1 MGNIIKVLFICCL
14 LFGSALAVPAQ
25 KANADTSRY
34 LVELSAKPAD
44 LKAALKD
51 WNMLRSFFL
60 DGHYYAVLTGQKS
73 LEELKSNPAI
83 ISAGVD
89 RKTGTAAAYKQT
101 TPWGVKKSQAYR
113 LTAKDCA
120 CKIAI
125 IDSGISDHEDLKGR
139 VQSKITYL
147 YGKEIPK
154 TATDT
159 AGDQHGTHVA
169 GIIAAN
175 NNTYGV
181 TGMVPNAQL
190 MIVKVFEGEY
200 GGYFSDITAGI
211 AWAVNNGAEVMNL
224 SLGVHASKDEVTER
238 VLKSAYDKG
247 VTIVAASGNEG
258 LTVDYP
264 ASSAYT
270 IAVGAVDQ
278 NYRMPYWSNYG
289 RGLDIL
295 APGVNVLSTVNKN
308 QYAAYSGTSMAAPHV
323 TAAISKLLPLYTG
336 PKNGQR
342 VEWVRKRL
350 TEYADMR
357 SVALKGRTL
366 QIPVLNLYRSYYGI
380 K

>member
-1 MGNIIKVLFICCL
+1 MRNIVKILFISCL
-14 LFGSALAVPAQ
+14 LFGSALAVPAPQ
-25 KANADTSRY
+25 ANADTSRY
-34 LVELSAKPAD
+34 LVELSKKPAD
-44 LKAALKD
+44 LAASLKE
-51 WNMLRSFFL
+51 WSIIRSFSL
-60 DGHYYAVLTGQKS
+60 DGHYYAVLTGEKS
-73 LEELKSNPAI
+73 LQELKNNPAI
-83 ISAGVD
+83 ISAGID
-89 RKTGTAAAYKQT
+89 RKTTAASYKQT

-113 LTAKDCA
+113 LNAKDCA

-159 AGDQHGTHVA
+159 AKDQHGTHVA

-175 NNTYGV
+175 NNTFGV
-181 TGMVPNAQL
+181 TGMVPNAKL
-190 MIVKVFEGEY
+190 MVVKVFEGEY

-211 AWAVNNGAEVMNL
+211 AWAVNNGAEVMNI

-258 LTVDYP
+258 SIVDYP

-270 IAVGAVDQ
+270 IAVGAVDKY
-278 NYRMPYWSNYG
+278 YRMPEWSNYG
-289 RGLDIL
+289 KGLDIL
-295 APGVNVLSTVNKN
+295 APGVDILSTVNTTK
-308 QYAAYSGTSMAAPHV
+308 YVSYSGTSMAAPHV

-336 PKNGQR
+336 PKNGER
-342 VEWVRKRL
+342 VEWVRSRL
-350 TEYADMR
+350 KDYADVR
-357 SVALKGRTL
+357 SVAIKGRTL
-366 QIPVLNLYRSYYGI
+366 QVPVLNLYKSYYGL